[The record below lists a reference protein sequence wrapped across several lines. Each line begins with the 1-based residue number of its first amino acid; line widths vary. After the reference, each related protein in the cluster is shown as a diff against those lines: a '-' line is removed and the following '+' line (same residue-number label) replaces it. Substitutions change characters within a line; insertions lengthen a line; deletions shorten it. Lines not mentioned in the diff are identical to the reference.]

1 MCYEYI
7 YCCCCYSYGCCCL
20 VFGALSCG
28 KRSKSHLGPKTIEIF
43 AHIHRMVT
51 ECECECEC
59 PLSTSRPTVR
69 IVVLFE
75 QWAVCDDPGV
85 CCSRCSIV
93 SRVGSKLQVELELEF
108 EIPLIMLRRSQVI
121 NLISH
126 NALPGSIKG
135 SIDDPSREQEVEKER
150 GCPRVAIEC
159 LSLCNQPDVWV
170 ATVNEIAILKW
181 EFCEYWG
188 IGRVQNS
195 LLGKVPGRVLDRYQA
210 GHEARY

>member
-1 MCYEYI
+1 MATANRVYKLQILSSDSQTAHQLSSNDVSRCVLSI
-7 YCCCCYSYGCCCL
+7 IQRNPISCAMNISIIVAVTLML
-20 VFGALSCG
+20 VVVLYLEHFHAANVL
-28 KRSKSHLGPKTIEIF
+28 RATWGPKTIEIF

-85 CCSRCSIV
+85 CCPRCSIV
-93 SRVGSKLQVELELEF
+93 SRVGSQLQLQVQLELEF

-135 SIDDPSREQEVEKER
+135 SIDDPSREQEVAKER

-159 LSLCNQPDVWV
+159 LSLCSQPDV
-170 ATVNEIAILKW
+170 
-181 EFCEYWG
+181 
-188 IGRVQNS
+188 
-195 LLGKVPGRVLDRYQA
+195 
-210 GHEARY
+210 

>member
-7 YCCCCYSYGCCCL
+7 YYCCCYSYACCCL

-28 KRSKSHLGPKTIEIF
+28 KRSKSHLGAKDNRNIRAYPPNGD
-43 AHIHRMVT
+43 RM
-51 ECECECEC
+51 CECECEC

-85 CCSRCSIV
+85 CCPRCSIV
-93 SRVGSKLQVELELEF
+93 SRVGSQLQLQVQLELEF

-135 SIDDPSREQEVEKER
+135 SIDDPSREQEVAKER

-159 LSLCNQPDVWV
+159 LSLCSQPDV
-170 ATVNEIAILKW
+170 
-181 EFCEYWG
+181 
-188 IGRVQNS
+188 
-195 LLGKVPGRVLDRYQA
+195 
-210 GHEARY
+210 